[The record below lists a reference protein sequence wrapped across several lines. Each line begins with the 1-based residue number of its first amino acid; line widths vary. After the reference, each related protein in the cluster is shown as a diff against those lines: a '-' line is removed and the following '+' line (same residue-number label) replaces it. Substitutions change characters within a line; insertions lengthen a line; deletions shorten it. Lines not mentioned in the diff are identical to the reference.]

1 MGLDGDKEAYCQ
13 VRAEALN
20 RPGAV
25 DWGGVKS
32 RRHGDPPDG
41 CKGLFDPLSPPS
53 CLPSFDRYLWTRL
66 KQCRQYNRRNI
77 NKEIEVLPSSSLHLG
92 REDRQ
97 QANARVCHNGQQTLL
112 DTQSKEFL

>member
-1 MGLDGDKEAYCQ
+1 MALWVEEQDGAGRDKEAYCQ

-41 CKGLFDPLSPPS
+41 YKGLFDPLSPPS

-66 KQCRQYNRRNI
+66 KQCRQYNTE
-77 NKEIEVLPSSSLHLG
+77 EISIKKLKSCLHQVYILVG
-92 REDRQ
+92 KTDNE
-97 QANARVCHNGQQTLL
+97 QTHVYAIKA
-112 DTQSKEFL
+112 SRHY